1 MFRDRLEAAEALSEA
16 VEAAKPGDP
25 VVLALP
31 RGGVPLGVVLARR
44 LGAPLDLML
53 VRKIGMP
60 GHEELAAGAIVDG
73 PAPTILFN
81 HEILRVSGLTEADFT
96 DRIKDLRAEI
106 EDRRMRYLAGRAP
119 VDVAGRTAI
128 LVDDGIATGA
138 TMRVAVNA
146 LRRRG
151 PAAIW
156 VAVPVA
162 PADTV
167 AVLEREA
174 DRVICLETPEPFYAV
189 GAHYRRFEQVPD
201 EDVVRIMSEIAQ
213 GG

>member
-16 VEAAKPGDP
+16 VEAAKPENP

-81 HEILRVSGLTEADFT
+81 HEILRFSGLTEADFT
-96 DRIKDLRAEI
+96 DRIKVLRDEI
-106 EDRRMRYLAGRAP
+106 EARRARFLAGRAP
-119 VDVAGRTAI
+119 VEVAGRTAI
-128 LVDDGIATGA
+128 VVDDGVATGA
-138 TMRVAVNA
+138 TMRVAINA
-146 LRRRG
+146 LRRRD
-151 PAAIW
+151 PAAVW

-162 PADTV
+162 PVDTI
-167 AVLEREA
+167 ATLEREA

-189 GAHYRRFEQVPD
+189 GAHYQRFDQVSD
-201 EDVVRIMSEIAQ
+201 EEVARLMAEAVQ
-213 GG
+213 NG